1 MRRLTGK
8 VAVVTGGSRGIGAAI
23 ALRLAH
29 EGAIVLV
36 NYSRNA
42 EAAAQVVEQIEA
54 SGGEAEAIQA
64 DVADLTQNQ
73 RLFAETLEGYG
84 RLDILVNNAG
94 VAEFRPLDQAD
105 EAHFTR
111 QFEVNVRGA
120 LFATQEAARRM
131 GDSGGRIIN
140 ISSGAGEAAPPGTSV
155 YSATKAALNALTKS
169 HAAELGPRGITVNAV
184 APGLTQTDM
193 LDAVIPADVR
203 QTLIRNTPLGRL
215 GTPEDIADVVAFLA
229 SEDARWITGQILGVN
244 GGFR

>member
-29 EGAIVLV
+29 EGAIVIV

-244 GGFR
+244 